1 METLFLACFVFG
13 LLFLL
18 ASVAMGFVGGGIG
31 HGGGVHVAG
40 HAGHAAP
47 GAHGMHAPHVGHA
60 AHLGHEAH
68 VPHEGSQQQGLPL
81 LNASSAVGGLT
92 WFGAAGYLLT
102 RLGDWAL
109 PAAIIGGLVAGALG
123 WYLVA
128 RFLGLVLKGEVEMDP
143 EDYRLEGT
151 VAQVTVPIP
160 AGGTGEILF
169 EKAGVRRSEAARG
182 LSGAAIPRGT
192 EVVISSY
199 ARGFATVQPWTEFI
213 DNRVDPY
220 PPTPLSLSQGE
231 GGPLR
236 EA

>member
-1 METLFLACFVFG
+1 METLFLACFFFG

-18 ASVAMGFVGGGIG
+18 ASVAMGFVGGGLG
-31 HGGGVHVAG
+31 HGGGVHIG
-40 HAGHAAP
+40 GHAAP
-47 GAHGMHAPHVGHA
+47 GGHGFHAPHV
-60 AHLGHEAH
+60 AHDAH
-68 VPHEGSQQQGLPL
+68 VPHQGSQEQGVPL
-81 LNASSAVGGLT
+81 LNASSAIGGLT

-109 PAAIIGGLVAGALG
+109 PAAIIGGLAAGALG

-151 VAQVTVPIP
+151 VAHVSVPIP

-169 EKAGVRRSEAARG
+169 EKAGARRSEAARG
-182 LSGAAIPRGT
+182 LSGIAVPRGT
-192 EVVISSY
+192 EVVIASY

-213 DNRVDPY
+213 ADH
-220 PPTPLSLSQGE
+220 
-231 GGPLR
+231 
-236 EA
+236 